1 MLSSFL
7 PGQEE
12 GNVPFVVD
20 QGFGAFETEPA
31 AIAETIAGWLADP
44 DALARMS
51 AAALA
56 AARPS
61 STRDIVADLANLA
74 LESADERASRRRA
87 LMRRGSFYQ
96 GPQSRSSEGL
106 RELLSCTRVGPDDEI
121 DGGGLGRRPEVVGCS
136 AVGLMGCE
144 RGGDREPPPDDYF
157 VVSHC

>member
-44 DALARMS
+44 AALGRMS

-61 STRDIVADLANLA
+61 STCDIVTDLAALA

-121 DGGGLGRRPEVVGCS
+121 DGIGPRRPEVVGCN
-136 AVGLMGCE
+136 AVAMMGCE

>member
-1 MLSSFL
+1 MNHLEGSFI
-7 PGQEE
+7 
-12 GNVPFVVD
+12 D
-20 QGFGAFETEPA
+20 T
-31 AIAETIAGWLADP
+31 
-44 DALARMS
+44 
-51 AAALA
+51 LA
-56 AARPS
+56 AAEDASRSPLGNLS
-61 STRDIVADLANLA
+61 ANARLASPAKAARD
-74 LESADERASRRRA
+74 ESADERASRRRA